1 MTSLTNQKGTR
12 NRNANPITC
21 FASFILMAYAP
32 LALGGDH
39 DANPPATYTPV
50 AEGSTLTQR
59 TNVDT
64 TSGEVYIYV
73 GGSFPAGT
81 APVVL
86 EFLYGFTDGGNPTGF
101 ITPLLFERVT
111 KDTSVLFTVVGIGK
125 GFEVSI
131 NPATQEIPFEVIE
144 GAKFTTNG
152 DFTFGFINAILDP
165 NLGSVSTSTQT
176 ICGTYPCSP
185 GTVEFDL
192 TADGGEGVG
201 GRDSTNQWGATTSE
215 PDPVIVLGA
224 TFGASGSGADY
235 TFWGSYRTY
244 SAQAIGL
251 TVR

>member
-1 MTSLTNQKGTR
+1 MMSLTNQKGMR
-12 NRNANPITC
+12 NRKVIPIAC
-21 FASFILMAYAP
+21 FAGFILAACAP
-32 LALGGDH
+32 LALGANR
-39 DANPPATYTPV
+39 DANPAVTQIPV
-50 AEGSTLTQR
+50 AEGSTLTPR

-81 APVVL
+81 VPAAL
-86 EFLYGFTDGGNPTGF
+86 EFLYGFTDGATSTGY
-101 ITPLLFERVT
+101 ITPLLFERVVQ
-111 KDTSVLFTVVGIGK
+111 DTSVLFTVVGIGK

-144 GAKFTTNG
+144 GAKVTTDG
-152 DFTFGFINAILDP
+152 DFTFGFINAILNP
-165 NLGSVSTSTQT
+165 NPGSVSNVTQT

-192 TADGGEGVG
+192 SADGGEGVG

-215 PDPVIVLGA
+215 PDPVIVLGT

-235 TFWGSYRTY
+235 TFWGTYRTY
-244 SAQAIGL
+244 SAQVIGMV
-251 TVR
+251 VR